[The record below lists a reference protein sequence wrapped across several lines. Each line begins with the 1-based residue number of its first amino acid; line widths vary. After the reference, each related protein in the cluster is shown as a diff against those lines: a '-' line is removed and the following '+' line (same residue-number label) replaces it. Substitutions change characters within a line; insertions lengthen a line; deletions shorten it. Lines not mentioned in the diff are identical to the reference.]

1 MFSAYSCV
9 VMLNNNVGLEFG
21 FFCRFD
27 YFPYQIKLERKRHTT
42 NLHIFNQKTIFFW
55 MHIFFLGNSIHVRN
69 YNNGAGTLKICGGLV
84 CLRNARDSSRK
95 FTGPAHDRLRKKK
108 QKLFREIAKKRC
120 SYFLLR
126 FFGERL
132 TPFFAFFPEPFSSK
146 PVCLGTRVANYCCCC
161 CFLLLSTPPEGG
173 KREDDCVF
181 RNGHFSCHRRPLTN
195 SRKKQGRKV

>member
-9 VMLNNNVGLEFG
+9 VMWNNNVGLEFG

-95 FTGPAHDRLRKKK
+95 FTGPAHDRLRKKSK
-108 QKLFREIAKKRC
+108 NCFKR
-120 SYFLLR
+120 L
-126 FFGERL
+126 
-132 TPFFAFFPEPFSSK
+132 
-146 PVCLGTRVANYCCCC
+146 
-161 CFLLLSTPPEGG
+161 
-173 KREDDCVF
+173 
-181 RNGHFSCHRRPLTN
+181 
-195 SRKKQGRKV
+195 RKKGAPNFFSFFRRTVDTVFCLFFRASFFQTCVPGHKSG